1 MVGRDEHDDDLA
13 VVSCGMNGFSPGVMR
28 AARLSGLPGITLD
41 TACER
46 FGVEMSA
53 LQKLGPTWL
62 RPSREDL
69 VLAVL
74 TDYATLTE
82 GPLPATLDAIASYV
96 DFVEKDGCRA
106 DEVQT
111 VVNGLAKHKLI
122 ELTPDGWKLLE
133 AWPFLPTAR

>member
-1 MVGRDEHDDDLA
+1 
-13 VVSCGMNGFSPGVMR
+13 MNGLSPGLMR

-46 FGVEMSA
+46 FGVDKGG
-53 LQKLGPTWL
+53 LQNARKTLGATWL

-69 VLAVL
+69 LLAAL

-82 GPLPATLDAIASYV
+82 GPLPASLDKIASYI
-96 DFVEKDGCRA
+96 DFVEKDGCTA

-111 VVNGLAKHKLI
+111 VINALVRHKLL

-133 AWPFLPTAR
+133 AWPFLPSPR

>member
-1 MVGRDEHDDDLA
+1 
-13 VVSCGMNGFSPGVMR
+13 MNGFSPEVMR
-28 AARLSGLPGITLD
+28 AARLSSLPGITLA

-46 FGVEMSA
+46 FGVDKGA
-53 LQKLGPTWL
+53 LQNARKKLGPTWL

-69 VLAVL
+69 VLASL

-82 GPLPATLDAIASYV
+82 GPIPASLDSIASYI

-111 VVNGLAKHKLI
+111 VVNALAKHKLL
-122 ELTPDGWKLLE
+122 ELTPSGWKLLE
-133 AWPFLPTAR
+133 AWPFLPSPR